1 MSFDV
6 ETALVRELH
15 EVADGVEVPALP
27 PLPNEP
33 HARPVW
39 QPLLVAA
46 AVVLIIVGAVAAV
59 VTLNGDEEIQPSPSP
74 SPTPTVATDSP
85 TQAAEPAPL
94 TTEPPSIPYV
104 VNSRLFV
111 GGKQVPGTDW
121 AFVRGTDTQW
131 VAGSF
136 VNGEYTYWW
145 GNGTEPHLIEG
156 YFQQGLDAAPRG
168 GYWAGIRTQGGQ
180 GLLTGADT
188 QSGGEGFGET
198 PIDQSGSGSPPWV
211 AAVTDD
217 GLVITGNGPTILW
230 RPLVDG
236 ETIDL
241 ADTAPDQVVVD
252 NTQAG
257 LVVVDANSADIDGA
271 RNGDVYLADISAE
284 GEISRLGSVPNNDD
298 LAASNAWVS
307 WVEAGA
313 TRWRAQRDRRP
324 RGPAAR
330 RQRPGHADSAEGL
343 DVPHQCRHLGGRR
356 PPRRRRRQ
364 GRQRG
369 RADGALQSRPRRSA
383 CCSTPPDQPPRLRR
397 PGGRSG

>member
-1 MSFDV
+1 M
-6 ETALVRELH
+6 
-15 EVADGVEVPALP
+15 
-27 PLPNEP
+27 
-33 HARPVW
+33 
-39 QPLLVAA
+39 
-46 AVVLIIVGAVAAV
+46 
-59 VTLNGDEEIQPSPSP
+59 
-74 SPTPTVATDSP
+74 
-85 TQAAEPAPL
+85 
-94 TTEPPSIPYV
+94 
-104 VNSRLFV
+104 
-111 GGKQVPGTDW
+111 PGTDW

-145 GNGTEPHLIEG
+145 GNDTEPHLIEG
-156 YFQQGLDAAPRG
+156 YFQQGLDASPEG

-188 QSGGEGFGET
+188 QPGGEGFGET

-236 ETIDL
+236 ETVDL

-252 NTQAG
+252 NTRAG
-257 LVVVDANSADIDGA
+257 LVVVDATSADIDGA
-271 RNGDVYLADISAE
+271 RNGDVYLADISPE

-313 TRWRAQRDRRP
+313 TGGELTAIGQLGVQRLDGSDPGTLVPPKGWMFRTNAGTWEDDDHLVAVVAEA
-324 RGPAAR
+324 RGEGERMVRCSPAT
-330 RQRPGHADSAEGL
+330 EECVLL
-343 DVPHQCRHLGGRR
+343 D
-356 PPRRRRRQ
+356 
-364 GRQRG
+364 
-369 RADGALQSRPRRSA
+369 
-383 CCSTPPDQPPRLRR
+383 TP
-397 PGGRSG
+397 